1 MALLSFTSPWPCAL
15 PYVMGSGLTH
25 YLFQAQGDDGPGGVE
40 PEGAGLPSVHHHHRG
55 ATGGQYIIS
64 DLDH

>member
-1 MALLSFTSPWPCAL
+1 
-15 PYVMGSGLTH
+15 MGSGLTH
-25 YLFQAQGDDGPGGVE
+25 YLFQAQGDDGPSGVE